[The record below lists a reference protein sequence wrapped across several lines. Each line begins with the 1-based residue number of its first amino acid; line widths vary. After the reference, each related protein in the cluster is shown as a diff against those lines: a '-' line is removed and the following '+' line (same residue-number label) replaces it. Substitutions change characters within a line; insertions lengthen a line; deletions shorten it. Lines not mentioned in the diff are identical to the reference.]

1 MTLQGEN
8 IELSVIESSQEPC
21 MSGEEIVR
29 IENWY
34 LVSNADGDK
43 SAVSVSYR
51 LRGDVYGHPQHKE
64 GERLTTSEITS
75 LAGNIVRC
83 KSRTYYLGNPSKKY
97 LESLQEDGFVYDI
110 ANPIPQG
117 VGTLS

>member
-1 MTLQGEN
+1 
-8 IELSVIESSQEPC
+8 

-51 LRGDVYGHPQHKE
+51 LRGDVHGHPQYKE

-75 LAGNIVRC
+75 LEGNIVRC
-83 KSRTYYLGNPSKKY
+83 KSRTYYLGQPSKKY
-97 LESLQEDGFVYDI
+97 LASLEEDGMVYDI
-110 ANPIPQG
+110 ANPIPHG